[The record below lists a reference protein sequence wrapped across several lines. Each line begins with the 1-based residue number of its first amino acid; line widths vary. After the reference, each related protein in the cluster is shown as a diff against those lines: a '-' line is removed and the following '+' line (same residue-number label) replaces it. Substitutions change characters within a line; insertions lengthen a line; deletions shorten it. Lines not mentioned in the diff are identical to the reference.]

1 MSRENR
7 NLIINAGV
15 FVLIAVLFIF
25 GMTRYNTSKK
35 LSSYKGYF
43 PEATNF
49 KIESLDDEIITEV
62 VNIYK
67 GKDVIGY
74 LYTGIDYAENIPTHE
89 QWSLLKLQ
97 VVVSKEGKIID
108 VIVLEHEHTP
118 NFFAKVEQYLPTLKG
133 VMLVDYKAVDEVG
146 GASQFSMPSVKK
158 ILDKVTVLV
167 TNKEPNPA
175 PQKDPYLLLF
185 GEYDEVVKDETFTA
199 TENVL
204 KKEEVKDASG
214 NSLGFAYTVFGV
226 TEEFLHEEYKKEYGE
241 LTLLV
246 ALDADN
252 KVIGIRTLI
261 STHTGNYYDK
271 YEAEYEKLVGKVLE
285 GTVNVDLI
293 TGSTVSGNSITKL
306 IEALKGVLE

>member
-1 MSRENR
+1 MKIFKTAIVLTLVGVLCGA
-7 NLIINAGV
+7 LIGFANYVTAPIIEKNKQEEAMK
-15 FVLIAVLFIF
+15 A
-25 GMTRYNTSKK
+25 
-35 LSSYKGYF
+35 YKGFFNDLDNIEEVDLNEGTAYSVVKI
-43 PEATNF
+43 F
-49 KIESLDDEIITEV
+49 KNN
-62 VNIYK
+62 NI
-67 GKDVIGY
+67 IGY
-74 LYTGIDYAENIPTHE
+74 VF
-89 QWSLLKLQ
+89 K
-97 VVVSKEGKIID
+97 
-108 VIVLEHEHTP
+108 
-118 NFFAKVEQYLPTLKG
+118 AKGTNPRG
-133 VMLVDYKAVDEVG
+133 LVDLAIGVDVAGEIVG
-146 GASQFSMPSVKK
+146 VK
-158 ILDKVTVLV
+158 ILDTENTIGFYDKYIPVLDKISSLIGELNGVDIIGGVTQTGDLLNTLIKDIVKAAGEFI
-167 TNKEPNPA
+167 NIEEPLNV
-175 PQKDPYLLLF
+175 YEELF
-185 GEYDEVVKDETFTA
+185 GEGYAEAIEDETFTA

-306 IEALKGVLE
+306 IEALKGVLS